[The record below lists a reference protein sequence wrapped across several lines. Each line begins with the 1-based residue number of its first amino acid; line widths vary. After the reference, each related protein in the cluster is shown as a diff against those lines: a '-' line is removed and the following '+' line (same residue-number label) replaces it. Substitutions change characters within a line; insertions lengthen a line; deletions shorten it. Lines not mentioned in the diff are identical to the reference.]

1 VGFRQNIANMSPAP
15 EQDPQE
21 QWRKIVAEDDRTV
34 SSYWRALRRRFMKM
48 PRWTRIGAITLLL
61 VFALAAVYAFS
72 PAESARLQIICQHNF
87 RSAQLSVLVD
97 GEQVYG
103 GGLTTKKRMGI
114 LPKGGSGVETFSK
127 VINVP
132 TGRHVVQV
140 RINAPEEGFDQSRSA
155 AADFAAEQESI
166 ISINATRRNTLAVSL
181 EGASVVSAST
191 ASESHAIPKS
201 GITILFSILGT
212 MLSASISF
220 LVQEF
225 WRSHKNR
232 ASSN

>member
-1 VGFRQNIANMSPAP
+1 MSPTP

-21 QWRKIVAEDDRTV
+21 QWRKIVSEDDDTLSSRWRT
-34 SSYWRALRRRFMKM
+34 LRRRFKKM
-48 PRWTRIGAITLLL
+48 PRWTRIGAITILL

-72 PAESARLQIICQHNF
+72 PTETARLQIICQHNF

-97 GEQVYG
+97 GAQVYG
-103 GGLTTKKRMGI
+103 GGLNTKKRLGI
-114 LPKGGSGVETFSK
+114 LPKGGLGVETFSK
-127 VINVP
+127 VISVP

-140 RINAPEEGFDQSRSA
+140 RINAPGEGFDQARSA
-155 AADFAAEQESI
+155 AADFTPERESI
-166 ISINATRRNTLAVSL
+166 ISINATRRNALAVSL

-191 ASESHAIPKS
+191 ASEPHAIPKS

-232 ASSN
+232 VSSS